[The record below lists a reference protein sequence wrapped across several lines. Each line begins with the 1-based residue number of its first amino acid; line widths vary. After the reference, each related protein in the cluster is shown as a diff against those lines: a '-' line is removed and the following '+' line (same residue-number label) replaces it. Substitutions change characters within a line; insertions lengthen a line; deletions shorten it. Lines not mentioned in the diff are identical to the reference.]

1 MGQKVIQNVW
11 CIDELEW
18 KKLVVWWVSE
28 SNELSALHFSHG
40 FVLYTVCNE
49 RYIFKKNYIYHI
61 CYFLLSM
68 MNKIS
73 AKFFGYF

>member
-28 SNELSALHFSHG
+28 SNELSALHFSHV

-49 RYIFKKNYIYHI
+49 RYIFKKKLHLSHL
-61 CYFLLSM
+61 LLS
-68 MNKIS
+68 IVHDE
-73 AKFFGYF
+73 